1 MPSNIDIQ
9 KVVQAL
15 GESKV
20 VNLDITLREIV
31 ASPAVSIISSVANL
45 EPWELICYTWV
56 TYIRRRAFDEI
67 TLPVATGV
75 VQGIA
80 ERAGKIQG

>member
-9 KVVQAL
+9 RLVVAL

-20 VNLDITLREIV
+20 VNLDISLREIV
-31 ASPAVSIISSVANL
+31 TSPAAGLVNSVANL

-67 TLPVATGV
+67 TLPIGKVAVRLGIEGAAE
-75 VQGIA
+75 VQ
-80 ERAGKIQG
+80 E